1 MKVWDR
7 HAGEEV
13 ELPATVEPGRYQVL
27 APCVLNGHARLDNGD
42 ILWGDGNVRCVVS
55 GDSADRAFAL
65 PPAGTAGDSP
75 NPLIDEAVSAVTDQ
89 LGAGELPSPIMPA
102 QLEKHVDLLQIERLL
117 SELLNAGHLQAI
129 SQRPR
134 LDMRYDAEVLPVS
147 RARRLAQDALT
158 TLAANSRDWS
168 RRRITGIVPARLKAL
183 VSEDEHAI
191 YENVVFAR
199 LIDRALQLLRAR
211 IHEVRQLLEK
221 HEQAKQLSD
230 AQHLDH
236 RLRQEICALWGESF
250 ADNPEAGA
258 RAKETYEVLKS
269 LYGKVRQLEH
279 RGLYP
284 QVPRNMNV
292 PIALRNTNI
301 LQHDAHYRHLRPL
314 WLLAH
319 SGAARDVQTPQ
330 QKFEAAKARGSRY
343 AAFLELLVRKALEA
357 SALLAWD
364 QATEEAV
371 FGPWELRLRSEQGA
385 CRLELFR
392 DESALVSRLTMV
404 AGWRGRRLW
413 QEQRDDYFVFFCHN
427 SESMD
432 DSTGEGSVLHPLQF
446 YAVERV
452 RLAIEQWLVKQ
463 VLGRYPFEVAP
474 IPGDLQSAIL
484 AAAAGKVHKVGHG
497 LRFLGPLGSKM
508 EGEVEAVVQ
517 RSSANGPTK
526 RMLLA
531 SLKLARILGSCRVC
545 GHRLHPSAFHGSE
558 HGFKAHCAECGASW
572 TLKTTN
578 GAPIRSEFRL
588 GSSERPFLE
597 VGCREMTITWP
608 TPDLQGRSQPE
619 SRVAFAAG
627 ASK

>member
-1 MKVWDR
+1 MR
-7 HAGEEV
+7 
-13 ELPATVEPGRYQVL
+13 
-27 APCVLNGHARLDNGD
+27 CVLS
-42 ILWGDGNVRCVVS
+42 CE
-55 GDSADRAFAL
+55 SADRAFAL

-75 NPLIDEAVSAVTDQ
+75 NPLIDEAVGAVTDQ
-89 LGAGELPSPIMPA
+89 FRAGELPSPIMPV
-102 QLEKHVDLLQIERLL
+102 QLERHVELLEIERLL
-117 SELLNAGHLQAI
+117 SALLDAGHLQAI

-158 TLAANSRDWS
+158 TLASNSRDWS
-168 RRRITGIVPARLKAL
+168 RRGITRIVPARLKAL

-199 LIDRALQLLRAR
+199 LVDRVLALLRAR

-221 HEQAKQLSD
+221 HEEAKQLSD

-236 RLRQEICALWGESF
+236 RLRQEICALWGQSF
-250 ADNPEAGA
+250 ADNPQAGA
-258 RAKETYEVLKS
+258 RAKETHELLKR

-284 QVPRNMNV
+284 EIPRNVNV

-301 LQHDAHYRHLRPL
+301 LQHDPHYRHLRPL
-314 WLLAH
+314 WVLAH
-319 SGAARDVQTPQ
+319 SGAAREVQTPQ

-343 AAFLELLVRKALEA
+343 AAFLELLVRKALQA

-364 QATEEAV
+364 EAGEKAA
-371 FGPWELRLRSEQGA
+371 FGPWELRLRSGQDA
-385 CRLELFR
+385 CRLDLFG
-392 DESALVSRLTMV
+392 DEKALVSRLTMV
-404 AGWRGRRLW
+404 AGWRGRRPW
-413 QEQRDDYFVFFCHN
+413 QEQREDYVVFFCHDI
-427 SESMD
+427 ESLD
-432 DSTGEGSVLHPLQF
+432 DATGEGSVLHPLQF

-452 RLAIEQWLVKQ
+452 RLAIEKWLLKQ
-463 VLGRYPFEVAP
+463 VLNRYPFEVAP

-484 AAAAGKVHKVGHG
+484 SGAAGRVHKVGHG

-508 EGEVEAVVQ
+508 EGEVEGIVQ

-526 RMLLA
+526 RALLA
-531 SLKLARILGSCRVC
+531 SLKLARVLGSCRVC

-558 HGFKAHCAECGASW
+558 HGFKAHCAQCGASW
-572 TLKTTN
+572 TLKTTT
-578 GAPIRSEFRL
+578 GTPLLSEFRL
-588 GSSERPFLE
+588 GSSERPFSE
-597 VGCREMTITWP
+597 VGCREMTIAWP
-608 TPDLQGRSQPE
+608 TRDAQARDGPGC
-619 SRVAFAAG
+619 RVAYAVG